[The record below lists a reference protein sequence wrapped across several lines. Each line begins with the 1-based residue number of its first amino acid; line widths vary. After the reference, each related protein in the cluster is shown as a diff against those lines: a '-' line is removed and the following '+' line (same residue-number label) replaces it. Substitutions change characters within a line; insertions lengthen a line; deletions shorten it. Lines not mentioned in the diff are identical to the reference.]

1 VTQKQD
7 RITKIYLIEEKSM
20 VKKFLLMTF
29 LISMSYGQNLMTA
42 EDAIM
47 IGLKNNFD
55 IQIARNQEAIAKN
68 NAGKSLSGFLP
79 TLGVAGSYQDQKSKQ
94 ETNSPFSFGNSES
107 TTLSG
112 DIALNWILFDG
123 FSMFVN
129 HDQYQQLEK
138 LGEYQARNIIETTVV
153 TILSAYFNLV
163 QQEQLLDVARET
175 LEISN
180 TRLERERVRQELGSA
195 SSTDF
200 WNAQV
205 SYNNDQ
211 AQLVNQEL
219 RRLIAQKDLNTLLA
233 RDVDTPVQVVKQ
245 IIIPDLAYSYEEI
258 LSFAKKQNSRL
269 LVAQQD
275 KTVAE
280 NNVAL
285 RRAYFYPQ
293 LSLIARYAYADRG
306 VDSDDP
312 RFTSTIETQSQDGIV
327 GLNLSFN
334 LFNGMRDKIDLQNA
348 KLEAKNKSL
357 SLQDQE
363 NRLAATVREKLET
376 FYKRLELIGLEEQNV
391 LAAQQ
396 NLQLNR
402 DRFEIGASSFL
413 EFRDAQV
420 NLTRSQSTLIVARYQ
435 ARITRLE
442 LEQLMGTWEIPE

>member
-1 VTQKQD
+1 M
-7 RITKIYLIEEKSM
+7 L
-20 VKKFLLMTF
+20 KKFTFFMLLVSWSF
-29 LISMSYGQNLMTA
+29 GQNLMTA
-42 EDAIM
+42 EDAIR

-55 IQIARNQEAIAKN
+55 IQISRNREEIAKN
-68 NAGKSLSGFLP
+68 NAGKATSGFLP
-79 TLGVAGSYQDQKSKQ
+79 TLDLTGNYQDQRSEQ
-94 ETNSPFSFGNSES
+94 ETNSPFSFGNSKS
-107 TTLSG
+107 VNFNGTL
-112 DIALNWILFDG
+112 ALNWVLFDG
-123 FSMFVN
+123 LSMFVN
-129 HDQYQQLEK
+129 YDQYHQLEK

-153 TILSAYFNLV
+153 TILSTYYNLV
-163 QQEQLLDVARET
+163 QHTQLLDVARET
-175 LEISN
+175 LEISK
-180 TRLERERVRQELGSA
+180 TRLNREKVRQDLGSA

-211 AQLVNQEL
+211 AQLINQEL

-233 RDVDTPVQVVKQ
+233 RNVDFPVEVVKQ

-258 LSFAKKQNSRL
+258 LSFAKKLNSRL
-269 LVAQQD
+269 LVSQQN
-275 KTVAE
+275 KSVAD
-280 NNVAL
+280 NNVSL
-285 RRAYFYPQ
+285 REAYFYPR
-293 LSLIARYAYADRG
+293 LSLIASYAYSERN

-312 RFTSTIETQSQDGIV
+312 RFTSIIETQSRDALL

-334 LFNGMRDKIDLQNA
+334 LFNGMKDKIDLQNA
-348 KLEAKNKSL
+348 KLEAKSQL
-357 SLQDQE
+357 LALQDQE

-402 DRFEIGASSFL
+402 DRFEIGASTFL

>member
-1 VTQKQD
+1 MLIMLTLFVLLFSWSHGQD
-7 RITKIYLIEEKSM
+7 I
-20 VKKFLLMTF
+20 
-29 LISMSYGQNLMTA
+29 MTA

-47 IGLKNNFD
+47 LGLKNNFD
-55 IQIARNQEAIAKN
+55 IQIARNQEEIAKN
-68 NAGKSLSGFLP
+68 NAGKSISGFLP
-79 TLGVAGSYQDQKSKQ
+79 TLDIKGNYLDQRSEQ
-94 ETNSPFSFGNSES
+94 ETNSPFSFGNSRS
-107 TTLSG
+107 TNLNG
-112 DIALNWILFDG
+112 DIALNWVLFDG

-129 HDQYQQLEK
+129 YDQFHQLER

-153 TILSAYFNLV
+153 TILSVYYNLV
-163 QQEQLLDVARET
+163 QQEQLLDVAGET
-175 LEISN
+175 LEISK
-180 TRLERERVRQELGSA
+180 TRLERERVRKDLGSA

-211 AQLVNQEL
+211 TQMVNQEL

-233 RDVDTPVQVVKQ
+233 RNVDTPVQVVKQ
-245 IIIPDLAYSYEEI
+245 IIIPDLIYSYDEI
-258 LSFAKKQNSRL
+258 LSFAQDQNSRL
-269 LVAQQD
+269 LVAQQN
-275 KTVAE
+275 KTVAD

-285 RRAYFYPQ
+285 RRAYFYPRI
-293 LSLIARYAYADRG
+293 SLIANYAYSDRG

-312 RFTSTIETQSQDGIV
+312 RFTNTIETQSQDGIV

-334 LFNGMRDKIDLQNA
+334 LFNGMKDKIDLQNA
-348 KLEAKNKSL
+348 KLAAKNQSL

-402 DRFEIGASSFL
+402 DRFDIGASSFL

>member
-1 VTQKQD
+1 
-7 RITKIYLIEEKSM
+7 M
-20 VKKFLLMTF
+20 VQHT
-29 LISMSYGQNLMTA
+29 
-42 EDAIM
+42 
-47 IGLKNNFD
+47 
-55 IQIARNQEAIAKN
+55 
-68 NAGKSLSGFLP
+68 
-79 TLGVAGSYQDQKSKQ
+79 
-94 ETNSPFSFGNSES
+94 
-107 TTLSG
+107 
-112 DIALNWILFDG
+112 
-123 FSMFVN
+123 
-129 HDQYQQLEK
+129 
-138 LGEYQARNIIETTVV
+138 
-153 TILSAYFNLV
+153 
-163 QQEQLLDVARET
+163 QLLDVDRET
-175 LEISN
+175 LEISKSCFN
-180 TRLERERVRQELGSA
+180 WEKVRQDLGSA

-211 AQLVNQEL
+211 AQLINQEL

-233 RDVDTPVQVVKQ
+233 RNVDFPVEVVKQ

-258 LSFAKKQNSRL
+258 LSFAKKLNSRL
-269 LVAQQD
+269 LVSQQN
-275 KTVAE
+275 KSVAD
-280 NNVAL
+280 NNVSL
-285 RRAYFYPQ
+285 REAYFYPR
-293 LSLIARYAYADRG
+293 LSLIASYAYSERN

-312 RFTSTIETQSQDGIV
+312 RFTSIIETQSRDALL

-334 LFNGMRDKIDLQNA
+334 LFNGMKDKIDLQNA
-348 KLEAKNKSL
+348 KLEAKSQL
-357 SLQDQE
+357 LALQDQE

-402 DRFEIGASSFL
+402 DRFEIGASTFL